1 MANDLSST
9 FFTGC
14 FVGKT
19 ETDLQPNTTKNID
32 SNAKEKQQFL
42 TQMANAYDATR
53 KGEQEMEQNAKQI
66 SLNNLRTA
74 ILEGKNI
81 EYETTGARFDTLK
94 SILQMIVET
103 TFNCKNKYK
112 SI

>member
-1 MANDLSST
+1 MQKSA
-9 FFTGC
+9 
-14 FVGKT
+14 
-19 ETDLQPNTTKNID
+19 
-32 SNAKEKQQFL
+32 
-42 TQMANAYDATR
+42 
-53 KGEQEMEQNAKQI
+53 QNAKQI

-103 TFNCKNKYK
+103 TFNCKNKYVSGTYAIYK
-112 SI
+112 